1 MFFAGQRGSE
11 FISAD
16 YCIQIVTGCT
26 TPTVNDVIVSQSS
39 IIYTEYKRRRNTF
52 EYTVRIAVTF
62 FSGPLSLSSSTC
74 INTFCL
80 APSRRFI
87 IIKSRKQVPSIF
99 SHDTSRCRANFLR
112 QNIVQEQTFEICS
125 CKDARLMLGI
135 MADLGNLHAC
145 IARFQCNCYIILLFL
160 CVPDKSTT
168 IISNIRIGSCHLLV
182 QRHSQTAFIC
192 IINTQISLQRFL
204 IFTTIDVHFNA
215 TGSNH
220 IRKRNTIFGHGIHF
234 VFSQRNGLRSRFI
247 GRNRVQHHGS
257 RFNFNRSRVACCTRS
272 FSGSCNTSTHTSTHV
287 VNNFRHVQLHTD
299 SCSAFSG
306 LSRDD
311 LVVITTSSK
320 RKSSC

>member
-62 FSGPLSLSSSTC
+62 FSGPLGLSSSTC
-74 INTFCL
+74 INTCCR
-80 APSRRFI
+80 APSRRI
-87 IIKSRKQVPSIF
+87 INICSIKLAPSIR
-99 SHDTSRCRANFLR
+99 SHYTSRFRASFLR

-125 CKDARLMLGI
+125 CKDARLMIGI

-168 IISNIRIGSCHLLV
+168 IISNIRISSCHLLV
-182 QRHSQTAFIC
+182 QRHSQTVIIC
-192 IINTQISLQRFL
+192 LINAQIILLF
-204 IFTTIDVHFNA
+204 IFTAVDIHFNA

-272 FSGSCNTSTHTSTHV
+272 FSGSCNTCTPTSTHV